1 MINAK
6 NVSTIGNFATREAQL
21 SGGLLMFLAYSFSS
35 FLTQEQLAALAEAFQ
50 KVRMR
55 PADASIEALDIP
67 PVSMSREIRDLM
79 IPAKQIRRDEA
90 AYVIYKLAP
99 YALMSRKETAV
110 FAKKLFPEFFGSV
123 ATINTIFTRLEG
135 VPDGLSN
142 IQVYDVPKHT
152 TVCVEEVLSNLVSV
166 SL

>member
-1 MINAK
+1 MIGVK
-6 NVSTIGNFATREAQL
+6 NVSIDDFTKRETRL
-21 SGGLLMFLAYSFSS
+21 SRGLAIFLAHSFSS
-35 FLTQEQLAALAEAFQ
+35 YLTTEQLKALAQAFH

-55 PADASIEALDIP
+55 PADASIDALDIP
-67 PVSMSREIRDLM
+67 SISMSREIRDLM